1 MLDRGIEQE
10 LIPCCRRYGIGV
22 IPWGP
27 LASGFLT
34 GKYRRGEKIPAGVRL
49 ANPPAIYRDILTDL
63 NFDKLARLESFAK
76 ERGHSVGELAI
87 AWLLSHPW
95 LGSVIAGATSTEQ
108 LCANASAVNWKLS
121 RDEVS
126 QVDKII

>member
-1 MLDRGIEQE
+1 M
-10 LIPCCRRYGIGV
+10 
-22 IPWGP
+22 
-27 LASGFLT
+27 
-34 GKYRRGEKIPAGVRL
+34 RL

-76 ERGHSVGELAI
+76 EHGHSVGELAI

-121 RDEVS
+121 RDDVS